1 MRGGKERQTPMQ
13 KKWYILLLIAL
24 TSTTVVAAPP
34 ISITVLFDE
43 ISHDLDLSLV
53 QIGYIWGIASLP
65 GIFTSLLG
73 GAIVDR
79 LGPRRVLLACILL
92 MGLAGASR
100 GFATGYL
107 SLMLTVFLTGLLS
120 TVTILS
126 MYKTIGF
133 WFPKRQLGTAAGILS
148 MGMALGFLLGTLLSA
163 SFLSPWLGGWRH
175 VMCFYSLFAL
185 VLLVL
190 WLFTPAA
197 PGGSPEHQTQAATAP
212 IWQAIRHVASLRNVW
227 LLALALLGYSGS
239 VQGALGYLPLYLRQS
254 GWTDLT
260 ADSAISS
267 FHLASM
273 IMVLPITML
282 SDRLG
287 KRKGLLLG
295 MGLMTATG
303 IALLAL
309 VHGNAVW
316 AAIILAGMVRDSF
329 MALFM
334 IQVMETDQVGA
345 LYAGTA
351 TGFVQVFASLGNTLA
366 PSLGN
371 QLASTSAGLPFA
383 AWGLLAAAGI
393 LSLSLTRAR
402 LHH

>member
-1 MRGGKERQTPMQ
+1 MQ

-43 ISHDLDLSLV
+43 ISHELGLSLV
-53 QIGYIWGIASLP
+53 QIGYIWGMASLP

-73 GAIVDR
+73 GAIIDR
-79 LGPRRVLLACILL
+79 LGPRRVLVGCIIL

-120 TVTILS
+120 TVTIMS

-175 VMCFYSLFAL
+175 VMFFYSLFAL
-185 VLLVL
+185 VLVIFWYFALH
-190 WLFTPAA
+190 TS
-197 PGGSPEHQTQAATAP
+197 GSQPEQPVQAATVP
-212 IWQAIRHVASLRNVW
+212 IWQAIRHVAGLKNAW
-227 LLALALLGYSGS
+227 LLALALLGFSGS
-239 VQGALGYLPLYLRQS
+239 VQGTLGYLPLYLRQS

-273 IMVLPITML
+273 VMVLPIAML

-287 KRKGLLLG
+287 TRKGLLLL
-295 MGLMTATG
+295 MGLMTTTG
-303 IALLAL
+303 ISLLAW
-309 VHGNAVW
+309 VQGTPVWGAV
-316 AAIILAGMVRDSF
+316 ILAGMVRDGF

-334 IQVMETDQVGA
+334 IQVMETDQVGPR
-345 LYAGTA
+345 YAGTA
-351 TGFVQVFASLGNTLA
+351 TGFVQVFSSLGNTLA

-371 QLASTSAGLPFA
+371 QLASISAGLPFA
-383 AWGLLAAAGI
+383 AWGLLAAAGL
-393 LSLSLTRAR
+393 LSLLLTRPHAR
-402 LHH
+402 H